1 MVFSISSQRV
11 RYNRGV
17 IIFADPPT
25 PALLVD
31 SRSPAEYAQGH
42 LEGAVNLDISGF
54 RGRLRSG
61 EELRQLEQ
69 ALAELNGRIGAGPH
83 RPVVV
88 YDMGLNTRLTK
99 TAFMLALG
107 GLEVYLWPQGW
118 EGQATHLTPSQ
129 PVEAEPWARLNRE
142 ILLTADEILAGW
154 PHPLLDVREPQEF
167 AAARIPGAKNIPLGA
182 FGPDNAAMLGLQAG
196 QVVGVH
202 CRSGARSA
210 TAFWLLRQQGIKARN
225 YLGSML
231 EWEAEA
237 DLPVERAG

>member
-1 MVFSISSQRV
+1 MAQSTPSTI
-11 RYNRGV
+11 RGM
-17 IIFADPPT
+17 ILPDHPPIN
-25 PALLVD
+25 ALLID

-42 LEGAVNLDISGF
+42 LEGAINLDLSGF
-54 RGRLRSG
+54 RGRIRS
-61 EELRQLEQ
+61 EEEFGQLEQ
-69 ALAELNGRIGAGPH
+69 ALADLNGRIGAGPN

-88 YDMGLNTRLTK
+88 YDMGLNTRLAK

-118 EGQATHLTPSQ
+118 EAQATSQTPAQ
-129 PVEAEPWARLNRE
+129 PAASRPWARLNRE
-142 ILLTADEILAGW
+142 ILLTADEIVQNPAGL
-154 PHPLLDVREPQEF
+154 LLDVREPHEF

-182 FGPDNAAMLGLQAG
+182 IGLGNAEALGLQAG
-196 QVVGVH
+196 QVVGLH

-210 TAFWLLRQQGIKARN
+210 SAFWLLRQQGVQARN

-237 DLPVERAG
+237 DLSVAR